1 MGLQRAVVFFAL
13 DSDAACTSLNGHC
26 ARKSAFLVLVLFHQ
40 ATGDREQDLW
50 MYWCFEAAL
59 TSGVASQ

>member
-26 ARKSAFLVLVLFHQ
+26 ARKSVFLVLVLFHQ
-40 ATGDREQDLW
+40 ATGDREQDL
-50 MYWCFEAAL
+50 
-59 TSGVASQ
+59 